1 MFKTDNYKNKTVVIT
16 GGTKGIGLGI
26 TKAYLSLSANVI
38 ILARNKPKKQI
49 QVKGNKALFYQCN
62 VRDNPNVEEVIN
74 EVFKANKCI
83 DVLINNAG
91 GAPLISS
98 LDASMN
104 FNNAIIDLNLNS
116 SFAVS
121 YYVAKKMIKKLS
133 GCVITNI
140 SSVTATRPTP
150 GSAAYGAAKGGLVNL
165 TKTLAV

>member
-26 TKAYLSLSANVI
+26 TKAYLSLSAKVI

-62 VRDNPNVEEVIN
+62 VRDNANVEEVIN
-74 EVFKANKCI
+74 EVFEANKCI

-91 GAPLISS
+91 GAPLINS

-104 FNNAIIDLNLNS
+104 FNNAIICLLYTSPSPRD
-116 SFAVS
+116 A
-121 YYVAKKMIKKLS
+121 
-133 GCVITNI
+133 
-140 SSVTATRPTP
+140 
-150 GSAAYGAAKGGLVNL
+150 
-165 TKTLAV
+165 